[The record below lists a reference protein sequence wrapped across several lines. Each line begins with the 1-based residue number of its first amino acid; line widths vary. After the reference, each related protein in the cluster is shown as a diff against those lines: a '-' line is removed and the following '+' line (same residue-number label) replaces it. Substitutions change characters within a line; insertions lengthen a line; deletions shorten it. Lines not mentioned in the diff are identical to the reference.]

1 MDQKEPIKDRMVIHF
16 IRVDQHDRFAQY
28 CQERQVKWNAGL
40 RLLLDDAE
48 MYRSLMPIVGNIME
62 RLEELEAKIGVT
74 KQPHQIQTFG
84 GLYDANLVKENEN
97 EN

>member
-1 MDQKEPIKDRMVIHF
+1 MEQKEPVKDRMVIHF
-16 IRVDQHDRFAQY
+16 VRCDQHDRFSKF

-48 MYRSLMPIVGNIME
+48 MYRSLMPMMGSIIE
-62 RLEELEAKIGVT
+62 RLDEIEAKLGVT
-74 KQPHQIQTFG
+74 KQPHEIQTFG
-84 GLYDANLVKENEN
+84 GNYEADSVKENEH